1 MKCKDSDFVRL
12 AGLIT
17 VRQRPGT
24 AKGVLFMTLDDE
36 TGSANLVVWQQ
47 LFDKYRKEIVQSKLL
62 MVAGKL
68 QVANGVTHLVVRQC
82 FNITALLGSM
92 TATELPQTL
101 ARGDET
107 TKPVNYDG
115 RSTMPDIPAGNA
127 FHKGRNFH

>member
-1 MKCKDSDFVRL
+1 M

-24 AKGVLFMTLDDE
+24 AKGVLFMTLEDE
-36 TGSANLVVWQQ
+36 TGSANLVVWQA

-62 MVAGKL
+62 MVFGKL
-68 QVANGVTHLVVRQC
+68 QIANGVTHLVVRQC
-82 FNITALLGSM
+82 FNLSVLLRSL
-92 TATELPQTL
+92 TETDLPQTL

-107 TKPVNYDG
+107 TQPVNYDG
-115 RSTMPDIPAGNA
+115 RSTAPAVSAEGA